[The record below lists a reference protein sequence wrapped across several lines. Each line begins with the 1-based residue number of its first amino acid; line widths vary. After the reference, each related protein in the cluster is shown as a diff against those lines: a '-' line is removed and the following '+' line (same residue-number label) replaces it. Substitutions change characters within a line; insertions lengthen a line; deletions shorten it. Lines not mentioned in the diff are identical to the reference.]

1 MGFPEPPKRLCT
13 NVRNKCFVFHGKE
26 LFWGTNPENSGGLQ
40 GTSNFTAEVIDNP
53 VTLIANQNGTML
65 LLADSHNIQC
75 LYPPFTKLRPIKTSQ
90 QMSPGRIKQIEW
102 HPSTSHICILTC
114 IQEFRVYRVDGNSE
128 EPFKLEEKWS
138 LLRFS
143 GISSF
148 CFGPPYQGPKF
159 YTGWGRFAVFF
170 VKDDGSI
177 LSLCPYTPKHTVV
190 QKEVIEA
197 LQQTSRT
204 GGPFLS
210 CWKQIESKNGIQEM
224 KDYRA
229 YVPEH
234 TPERQFQNL
243 VIAPRQNGSL
253 CLSSRVLDFSA
264 FLPASE
270 SEVVLRYPIVFVLV
284 YESGKVEMVAMFQPL
299 QPYFQSGGAQ
309 SSEPVGVAI
318 QRVTIPVVAVGPFPI
333 IRQQNEDVFVVGTE
347 TVTQLTLPW
356 LQEYLEI
363 HNNPKFAKRMLEFV
377 TPHTEVV
384 NLSREGRRR
393 VIQGFAIL
401 RSLSLMS
408 GVSVV
413 VACGDKIGGKLTFKR
428 IRKSSFY
435 QKGLLP
441 STGLYNQA
449 GEATDDCEES
459 QVLREA
465 WLPENFEDAFALAQ
479 PREGENFELSTGA
492 KGPAPAQT
500 KWFAQNI
507 RNRLAPIFGD
517 FAEAKQTLSAMYDRI
532 VEGQKSLSG
541 FQDDLTASVTTL
553 KRYNIELEDRREKI
567 KVRGK
572 ALLERIANLCCQR
585 NGPTARGGD
594 ERALYIYSCYLEDL
608 EQQSSNLD
616 KEVQEIA
623 SSEKQPA
630 TVSNISAVTPVY
642 RRMFSDLQDQTVQM
656 NELKKRLQR
665 LSRGA
670 GPSRIT

>member
-13 NVRNKCFVFHGKE
+13 NVRNKCFVFQGKE
-26 LFWGTNPENSGGLQ
+26 LLWSSNPENSGGLQ
-40 GTSNFTAEVIDNP
+40 GTSNFTAEIIDKP
-53 VTLIANQNGTML
+53 VTLIANQNGTKL
-65 LLADSHNIQC
+65 LLANSLNIQC
-75 LYPPFTKLRPIKTSQ
+75 LYTPFTKMRPIKTSLKI
-90 QMSPGRIKQIEW
+90 SPGRIKQIEW

-114 IQEFRVYRVDGNSE
+114 IQEFRVYRVDDNSE

-190 QKEVIEA
+190 QKVVIEA
-197 LQQTSRT
+197 LQQTSSRR
-204 GGPFLS
+204 GPFLS
-210 CWKQIESKNGIQEM
+210 CWKQIESKNCLQEM

-234 TPERQFQNL
+234 IPERQFQNL
-243 VIAPRQNGSL
+243 VIARRQNRSQ
-253 CLSSRVLDFSA
+253 CLSCRVLDFSS

-270 SEVVLRYPIVFVLV
+270 SDLVLRYPIVLVLV
-284 YESGKVEMVAMFQPL
+284 YESGMVEMVAIFQPL
-299 QPYFQSGGAQ
+299 QPYFQSGESQ

-318 QRVTIPVVAVGPFPI
+318 QRVLIPEVSFGPFPL
-333 IRQQNEDVFVVGTE
+333 IRQQNEDLYVVGTE
-347 TVTQLTLPW
+347 TLTQLTLPW

-363 HNNPKFAKRMLEFV
+363 HNNPECAKRMLEFV
-377 TPHTEVV
+377 TPHMQVV
-384 NLSREGRRR
+384 NLSREGRKR
-393 VIQGFAIL
+393 VIHGFSIL

-413 VACGDKIGGKLTFKR
+413 VACGDEFGGKLTFKR
-428 IRKSSFY
+428 IGKSSFHH
-435 QKGLLP
+435 QGLLA
-441 STGLYNQA
+441 STALYNQA
-449 GEATDDCEES
+449 GEVTDDCEES
-459 QVLREA
+459 HVLRES
-465 WLPENFEDAFALAQ
+465 WLPENFEEAFALAQ
-479 PREGENFELSTGA
+479 PREGENFNLSTGA

-532 VEGQKSLSG
+532 LEGQKSLSA

-553 KRYNIELEDRREKI
+553 KHYNSELEDRREKI

-585 NGPTARGGD
+585 NGPTSRGGD

-616 KEVQEIA
+616 KEVQEVV
-623 SSEKQPA
+623 SYEKQPA